1 MENNRVNP
9 ETDILQREED
19 CRKVL
24 KTVAKAMVM
33 RVLVLGILVW
43 VALRNGMAVWVTGIL
58 ALVGIINLT
67 GILPLWTEWKK
78 QRHVLKAI
86 IAEAENE

>member
-9 ETDILQREED
+9 ETDILHREED

-24 KTVAKAMVM
+24 KTVVKAMVM
-33 RVLVLGILVW
+33 RVLDLGILVW

>member
-24 KTVAKAMVM
+24 KTVVKAMVM

-43 VALRNGMAVWVTGIL
+43 VALRNGMAVWVIGIL

-78 QRHVLKAI
+78 QRRTLKSI

>member
-19 CRKVL
+19 CRQVL
-24 KTVAKAMVM
+24 KTVVKAMVM
-33 RVLVLGILVW
+33 RVLVLGILAW

-78 QRHVLKAI
+78 QRRTLKSI

>member
-19 CRKVL
+19 CRQVL
-24 KTVAKAMVM
+24 KTVVKAMTM
-33 RVLVLGILVW
+33 RILVLGILVW
-43 VALRNGMAVWVTGIL
+43 VDLRNGMAVWVTGIL

-78 QRHVLKAI
+78 QRRTLKSI